1 MTSFVSNTGSLA
13 LDQVQEMPAHATA
26 TINLQIESAV
36 LEKPGPRPGY
46 SGVEE
51 HSAPLHA
58 FLEHSMLYS
67 FPLVFGLSL
76 YFSVN
81 RLYELE
87 LLWLVIL
94 AIPIA
99 HLWGDFLSGF
109 VHWAADTYGT
119 ENTPVV
125 GQSLIKPFRLHHL
138 YPRDICVHNLVT
150 TVGNTCI
157 LAVPVLGFCVY
168 LLWVT
173 DHGLL
178 AFIILCTT
186 LMAASTVA
194 TNLFHKWAHQESTSK
209 GVRLLQRMRL
219 VLDPEHHELHH
230 TRPFDKHY
238 CITNGWLNPLLNRI
252 GFFRKLE
259 AVLRLIGVKATNT
272 TDREPER
279 SPDLIE

>member
-1 MTSFVSNTGSLA
+1 MTTFVRDTGSFA
-13 LDQVQEMPAHATA
+13 LDAVQEMPPHPIAPMD
-26 TINLQIESAV
+26 LRIESVIEVNAV
-36 LEKPGPRPGY
+36 PRPGY
-46 SGVEE
+46 SGIEE
-51 HSAPLHA
+51 RSGPVHS

-67 FPLVFGLSL
+67 FPIVFGLSL

-87 LLWLVIL
+87 LLWWAIL
-94 AIPIA
+94 AIPIG
-99 HLWGDFLSGF
+99 HLSGDLVSGF

-157 LAVPVLGFCVY
+157 FAVPVLAFCVY
-168 LLWVT
+168 LLWIT
-173 DHGLL
+173 EHGFL

-186 LMAASTVA
+186 LMALATVA
-194 TNLFHKWAHQESTSK
+194 TNLFHKWAHQESPSK
-209 GVRLLQRMRL
+209 GIRLLQRMRL
-219 VLDPEHHELHH
+219 VLDPEHHQLHH
-230 TRPFDKHY
+230 TRPFDRHY

-259 AVLRLIGVKATNT
+259 AILRALGLERANAA
-272 TDREPER
+272 DREC
-279 SPDLIE
+279 

>member
-1 MTSFVSNTGSLA
+1 MSVASAMDLR
-13 LDQVQEMPAHATA
+13 
-26 TINLQIESAV
+26 IESAIEV
-36 LEKPGPRPGY
+36 NASPRSGY
-46 SGVEE
+46 SGIEE
-51 HSAPLHA
+51 RSGPFHA

-67 FPLVFGLSL
+67 FPVVFGLSL

-87 LLWLVIL
+87 LLWWAIL

-99 HLWGDFLSGF
+99 QLSGDLVSGF
-109 VHWAADTYGT
+109 VHWAADTYGS
-119 ENTPVV
+119 EHTPVV

-157 LAVPVLGFCVY
+157 FAVPVLALCLYV
-168 LLWVT
+168 LWT
-173 DHGLL
+173 TEHGLL
-178 AFIILCTT
+178 AFVILCTT
-186 LMAASTVA
+186 LMAAATVA

-219 VLDPEHHELHH
+219 VLDPEHHQLHH

-238 CITNGWLNPLLNRI
+238 CITNGWLNPLLNKI

-259 AVLRLIGVKATNT
+259 AMLRVLGI
-272 TDREPER
+272 ER
-279 SPDLIE
+279 SNSAEREC

>member
-1 MTSFVSNTGSLA
+1 MSMTSFVSDTGSLA
-13 LDQVQEMPAHATA
+13 LDRAQEMLPPMATKV
-26 TINLQIESAV
+26 SAV
-36 LEKPGPRPGY
+36 MNDVGPRSGY
-46 SGVEE
+46 SGIEE
-51 HSAPLHA
+51 RSGPFHA

-67 FPLVFGLSL
+67 FPIVFALSL

-87 LLWLVIL
+87 LLWWAVL

-99 HLWGDFLSGF
+99 HLSGDLVSGF

-125 GQSLIKPFRLHHL
+125 GRSLIKPFRLHHL

-157 LAVPVLGFCVY
+157 LAVPVLGFCLY
-168 LLWVT
+168 LLWVS

-178 AFIILCTT
+178 AFISLCTT
-186 LMAASTVA
+186 LMVLATVA

-209 GVRLLQRMRL
+209 GIRLLQRMRL

-230 TRPFDKHY
+230 TRPFDQHY
-238 CITNGWLNPLLNRI
+238 CITNGWLNPLLNKI
-252 GFFRKLE
+252 GFFRRLE
-259 AVLRLIGVKATNT
+259 ALLRVLGIERANT
-272 TDREPER
+272 AEREC
-279 SPDLIE
+279 